1 MRGIPASTD
10 DAAIIEAII
19 AMARSLRL
27 KVVAEGVETHAALA
41 LLTVMGCDMVQGFLI
56 SRPIPLDALIAFL
69 AEDGN
74 RRASLETRLSFSR
87 LATAWKRG

>member
-1 MRGIPASTD
+1 
-10 DAAIIEAII
+10 
-19 AMARSLRL
+19 
-27 KVVAEGVETHAALA
+27 
-41 LLTVMGCDMVQGFLI
+41 MVQGFLI